1 MSIRTL
7 EALLAAFRD
16 AGATQVLCKRLA
28 ENDNSKQQ
36 IYLGNSFESL
46 NLLPFG
52 ELKQGPGVARP
63 NLKAPVDLGWI
74 GTEGRIE
81 PARGAQLILYPDYPE
96 VRLSGFLR
104 GCANAPAA
112 LMRPIPRE
120 ARRFDNE
127 PDGRLLFLAVHP
139 ERRLIAYAIG
149 AESPIAREFEDY
161 VARNPPT
168 RRGVFFDLPLGRQD
182 TRSELLARLREIHR
196 AGWHESRRLDRE
208 GRVLPYVARNA
219 AGYTLEA
226 LFGIVPNANALPDF
240 LGWEIK
246 AYGSD
251 RVTLMT
257 PEPDSG
263 YYKQHGVEAFVRRF
277 GHDTGRGT
285 LYFTGQHVAGAR
297 CATTGQRLTLR
308 GFNVQ
313 TGRITDIDGG
323 IYLVTD
329 DDMDSA
335 GWSFRRLLG
344 HWGRKHAAAAYVP
357 YESGAGPRPQYRYN
371 SPASLGEGTEFARF
385 LLALADGV
393 VKFDPGSSVTN
404 AGGQSSKVKARSQFR
419 ISKKYL
425 QRLYARFQDE
435 PLT

>member
-52 ELKQGPGVARP
+52 AMEQSKGIARP
-63 NLKAPVDLGWI
+63 NLKAPIQLGWMDM
-74 GTEGRIE
+74 EGRIE

-104 GCANAPAA
+104 GCANAPAV

-120 ARRFDNE
+120 SRRFDNE
-127 PDGRLLFLAVHP
+127 PDGRLLFLALHP
-139 ERRLIAYAIG
+139 ERRLIAHAVG
-149 AESPIAREFEDY
+149 AASPIAREFDDY
-161 VARNPPT
+161 IARNPPV
-168 RRGVFFDLPLGRQD
+168 RRGVFLDIPIGRRD
-182 TRSELLARLREIHR
+182 TRSELLVRLREIHR

-208 GRVLPYVARNA
+208 GRALPYVARNG

-226 LFGIVPNANALPDF
+226 LLGITPNARALPDF
-240 LGWEIK
+240 LGWEVK
-246 AYGSD
+246 ACGRD

-263 YYKQHGVEAFVRRF
+263 YYGQHGVEAFVRRF
-277 GHDTGRGT
+277 GHDAGRDT
-285 LYFTGQHVAGAR
+285 LYFTGQHRTGVR
-297 CATTGQRLTLR
+297 CAATGQRLILR
-308 GFNVQ
+308 GFDAQ
-313 TGRITDIDGG
+313 SGRITNINGG
-323 IYLVTD
+323 IYLITD

-335 GWSFRRLLG
+335 GWSFRRLLE

-357 YESGAGPRPQYRYN
+357 YESGTGLVPRYRYN

-393 VKFDPGSSVTN
+393 IVFDPGSKVMN
-404 AGGQSSKVKARSQFR
+404 ASRQAGKVKARSQFR

-425 QRLYARFQDE
+425 PRLYARFQDE
-435 PLT
+435 SLN